1 MTYCPKCG
9 FGSQGPFDE
18 CPRCGIVVRKFKRPV
33 DPNTSRGGHLV
44 WARGAGPDASAGW
57 SLAMAPVRAKPLAFF
72 ARLLLLAFLSVWSVH
87 LFSATPAS
95 TVALESFLHLVN
107 LPIHEAGHVVFA
119 PFGDFAGSMGGSLLQ
134 LLVPLV
140 CGLALLLRR
149 RDSFGAAVAF
159 WWLGENFLDLSPYI
173 YDARIGQLP
182 LLGGNT
188 GQTSPYGFHDWN
200 YLLSEIGLLEYDY
213 GIAWS
218 VHLTGVLIMLLS
230 LGWCAVYLLQQKD
243 RISSE

>member
-1 MTYCPKCG
+1 
-9 FGSQGPFDE
+9 
-18 CPRCGIVVRKFKRPV
+18 
-33 DPNTSRGGHLV
+33 
-44 WARGAGPDASAGW
+44 
-57 SLAMAPVRAKPLAFF
+57 
-72 ARLLLLAFLSVWSVH
+72 
-87 LFSATPAS
+87 
-95 TVALESFLHLVN
+95 
-107 LPIHEAGHVVFA
+107 
-119 PFGDFAGSMGGSLLQ
+119 MGGSLLQ